1 MRGGKY
7 MAAKATKKADTP
19 KKRNPAT
26 RKYKAE
32 ELQAKIDEY
41 FAMIEANNQDPDKEY
56 IYATIE
62 SLQTFLD
69 ICPDTWNNYENYTP
83 PNKDNNNP
91 NSIYNYTEDEIDK
104 INTSRIIKKTSR
116 RILGQL
122 MQEGMK
128 DPKKAALIIYL
139 SKQKAYGG
147 YTDKQTVETSGD
159 VQLNVTLKRP
169 DGSEFNR

>member
-1 MRGGKY
+1 M
-7 MAAKATKKADTP
+7 ATKEAKKTDTAKK

-26 RKYKAE
+26 RKYKAQ

-41 FAMIEANNQDPDKEY
+41 FAMIAENNKDPKNEH

-62 SLQTFLD
+62 GLQTFLD
-69 ICPDTWNNYENYTP
+69 ICPNTWDSYENYKP
-83 PNKDNNNP
+83 PTTEDNNP
-91 NSIYNYTEDEIDK
+91 NSIYNYTDEEIDK
-104 INTSRIIKKTSR
+104 IKTAEIIKKTSR
-116 RILGQL
+116 KILGQL
-122 MQEGMK
+122 MQEGMRN
-128 DPKKAALIIYL
+128 PKKAALIIYL

-169 DGSEFNR
+169 DGSEFKR